1 MKKKGMVKRLI
12 SVSTFLFV
20 LCFLVSSVSFAGG
33 FQSDIHAKIERTNCE
48 IEEMIS
54 EAQDDADNL
63 ILNSRLEGYR
73 LEMEIQKII
82 FKLVTKVEQKSNA
95 MIREA
100 AMKGIYIEKEYRL
113 VNIGGHNVL
122 VDPLKVIG
130 D

>member
-1 MKKKGMVKRLI
+1 MKKRGMVKRFI

-33 FQSDIHAKIERTNCE
+33 FQSNIYAKIERTNCE

-54 EAQDDADNL
+54 EAQANADNL
-63 ILNSRLEGYR
+63 ILNSGLKGYK

-82 FKLVTKVEQKSNA
+82 LKLETKVEQKANA
-95 MIREA
+95 MICEA
-100 AMKGIYIEKEYRL
+100 AMHGIYIEKEYRL

-130 D
+130 N

>member
-20 LCFLVSSVSFAGG
+20 LCFLASSISFAGG
-33 FQSDIHAKIERTNCE
+33 FQNDIYAKIERTNCE